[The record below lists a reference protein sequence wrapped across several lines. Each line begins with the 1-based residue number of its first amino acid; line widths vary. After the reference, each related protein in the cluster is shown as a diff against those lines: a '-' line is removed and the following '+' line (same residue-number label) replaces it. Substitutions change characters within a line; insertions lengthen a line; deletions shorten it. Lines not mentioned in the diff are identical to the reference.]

1 MFLEFVSGLEST
13 QLLLNVVG
21 LLLRSRRKLDQ
32 NYRSGS
38 RCFVCF
44 CRYREPFRWLET
56 AWALFFAALGVDGY
70 VLGETSDFA
79 NDSRSFQV
87 FWGL

>member
-1 MFLEFVSGLEST
+1 MFLEFVSALEST
-13 QLLLNVVG
+13 QLLLDVVG

-38 RCFVCF
+38 RCFVRGYRVPF
-44 CRYREPFRWLET
+44 CWLET
-56 AWALFFAALGVDGY
+56 PWELFNAALGVDGD

-79 NDSRSFQV
+79 NYSRSFQV
-87 FWGL
+87 FRGL